1 MQARKTQAH
10 KRSRKPTIYL
20 FNMKTFN
27 FILHLS
33 DFVLFTF
40 AARDVIPY
48 EFAIMT
54 ELFAIFNNTQYK

>member
-1 MQARKTQAH
+1 MRARKIRAR

-33 DFVLFTF
+33 SFVLFTF

-48 EFAIMT
+48 EFAIMA
-54 ELFAIFNNTQYK
+54 ELFAIYYKIY

>member
-1 MQARKTQAH
+1 METRIQMRLRNRKV
-10 KRSRKPTIYL
+10 KIYL

-33 DFVLFTF
+33 AFVLFTF
-40 AARDVIPY
+40 DVRNVIPY